1 MIMMEPRCSPLVIH
15 TKAIEGIIMMKID
28 TAIRILEKER
38 AFLGVGF
45 LELLQ
50 DVQRYGRMVYS
61 EKVMEA
67 FDRFMVD
74 GQKLF
79 AVAE

>member
-1 MIMMEPRCSPLVIH
+1 
-15 TKAIEGIIMMKID
+15 MMKID

-50 DVQRYGRMVYS
+50 DVPLLPILLYS
-61 EKVMEA
+61 IHRLK
-67 FDRFMVD
+67 
-74 GQKLF
+74 K
-79 AVAE
+79 

>member
-1 MIMMEPRCSPLVIH
+1 
-15 TKAIEGIIMMKID
+15 MMKID

-38 AFLGVGF
+38 EFLGVGF